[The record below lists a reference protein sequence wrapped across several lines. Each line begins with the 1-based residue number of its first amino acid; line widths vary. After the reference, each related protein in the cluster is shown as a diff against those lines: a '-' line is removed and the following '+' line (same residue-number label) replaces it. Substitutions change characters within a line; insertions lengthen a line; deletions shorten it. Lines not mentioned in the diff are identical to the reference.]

1 MSAPCLQHLSF
12 QKEVLTSALS
22 LYGGSLQDS
31 FLHKPLF
38 HFKTMTTLHLLSHVD
53 GIFTAAMR
61 LYAIGGELFN
71 ITAILFCLNF
81 MANLIRHTYNA
92 GYQVGKFYRQHL
104 HKPLRWL
111 LIHAIA
117 LIILLS
123 QLAWEGA
130 VVIYTNRRE
139 ILDGCAN
146 AWHQVERLFIYEYA

>member
-1 MSAPCLQHLSF
+1 
-12 QKEVLTSALS
+12 
-22 LYGGSLQDS
+22 
-31 FLHKPLF
+31 
-38 HFKTMTTLHLLSHVD
+38 MTTLHLLSHVD

-130 VVIYTNRRE
+130 VVIYTNRKE